1 MEDSETSASLSSL
14 LCQEDE
20 DSLHEEFDMT
30 NDSNYSNFN
39 SDAITESD
47 EEYIESLVRSE
58 TSFEK
63 TSVLSDDCPR
73 MSKSWLKCA
82 RLDAIKWILD
92 ARTYFGF
99 HYRTAYLSVVY
110 FDRFLSRR
118 QVGNERFWVVR
129 LLSVACLSLAA
140 KMEEHRVPSLSD
152 FPIEDFDFENKV
164 IQRMELLVLNTLE
177 WRMNTTTP
185 FAYLGYF
192 MLKFLGG
199 DKTDEL
205 FSRAAELILAITKEI
220 ILMDHRPSIVAAA
233 AVLAAS
239 DAQLSQKIVEFKI
252 NLISSWGS
260 LSNEDILSCYNIMQE
275 IGMGNLRTPMPTISP
290 YIQSVNSSLTHFHEN
305 SFPSTVGTK
314 RRLTFCN
321 GDQNCPLE
329 KILRPNS

>member
-1 MEDSETSASLSSL
+1 MEDSETSASLSRL

-205 FSRAAELILAITKEI
+205 FSRAAELILAITK
-220 ILMDHRPSIVAAA
+220 
-233 AVLAAS
+233 
-239 DAQLSQKIVEFKI
+239 
-252 NLISSWGS
+252 
-260 LSNEDILSCYNIMQE
+260 
-275 IGMGNLRTPMPTISP
+275 GNLNTFKLFSFEPPILNLQIELFVEYRDYPDGSSTIYCGCGSC
-290 YIQSVNSSLTHFHEN
+290 VSSI
-305 SFPSTVGTK
+305 
-314 RRLTFCN
+314 R
-321 GDQNCPLE
+321 CPIIS
-329 KILRPNS
+329 KDSGVQD